1 MPLLLLA
8 GYGPGNSHAI
18 ATSFGARG
26 WSIALVGRNEERLR
40 AGVDHLATDDI
51 EAHAFVG
58 DLSDPDSVRATAA
71 AVRLQ
76 LGPVTAL
83 AFTAYQPLEVAD
95 VLTDSPTQ
103 IERVFAIGV
112 TGLAALVQATL
123 DDLRSSSDSAVLV
136 VNGGFGLSDEAI
148 DRFAVSF
155 GGDGVALEA
164 AAKSKLVGLLAERLR
179 DDRIYVGEIVITG
192 SVKGSPYAGPNAI
205 DPADIAERLWTM
217 FQERATVRTFISERA
232 E

>member
-18 ATSFGARG
+18 ATLFGARG
-26 WSIALVGRNEERLR
+26 WTLALVGRDDGRLR
-40 AGVDHLATDDI
+40 AGVERLAADGV

-58 DLSDPDSVRATAA
+58 DVSRPDSVLATVA
-71 AVRLQ
+71 AVRSE

-83 AFTAYQPLEVAD
+83 AFTAYRHVAVAD
-95 VLTDSPTQ
+95 VLSDSPAE
-103 IERVFAIGV
+103 IGRVFAIGV

-123 DDLRSSSDSAVLV
+123 DDLRSASQGAVLV
-136 VNGGFGLSDEAI
+136 VNGGLGISDEAI
-148 DRFAVSF
+148 DRAAVSF

-179 DDRIYVGEIVITG
+179 PDGVYVGEIVVTG
-192 SVKGSPYAGPNAI
+192 SVKGSPYAGPDAI
-205 DPADIAERLWTM
+205 DPADVAEQLWTM
-217 FQERATVRTFISERA
+217 SEERTAVRTFISERG